1 MTQAAGMEEAFKA
14 LFHQE
19 YSGLCR
25 YAVSYLKDSYLAED
39 VVQETFIKIWE
50 KKQEMIA
57 SADLRFYLVTAVRN
71 NCINVLRKQKAQPL
85 TLTEHT
91 HEPEP
96 EIQLTAMQ
104 HKELADER
112 ARKISQALELLPP
125 KCREVFLLV
134 KMQGMSYKQVADLMD
149 ISQKTVEN
157 QMGKA
162 LKTLREGVLLEL
174 LLLSA
179 VWLPEMLRR
188 PAEHVWHPFFSIN

>member
-1 MTQAAGMEEAFKA
+1 MTKAAVTEEAFKA
-14 LFHQE
+14 LFHKE

-57 SADLRFYLVTAVRN
+57 SPDLRFYLVTAVRN
-71 NCINVLRKQKAQPL
+71 NCINVLRKQKAQPFAL
-85 TLTEHT
+85 AEHT

-96 EIQLTAMQ
+96 EVQITPMQ
-104 HKELADER
+104 YKEMAEER
-112 ARKISQALELLPP
+112 NRKISQALELLPP

-134 KMQGMSYKQVADLMD
+134 KMQGMSYKQVAEIMD

-162 LKTLREGVLLEL
+162 LKILREGVLLEL
-174 LLLSA
+174 LLFSA
-179 VWLPEMLRR
+179 IWLPEIIKR
-188 PAEHVWHPFFSIN
+188 PAEHVWYPFFSIN